1 MAAAAGNS
9 LNWLDVH
16 QRDLA
21 AAMLRTPAAA
31 DVVGCSACMPYA
43 ASVVLGCERA
53 DGPDAVADQW
63 LRDML
68 VDAVDLVVNSA
79 DGVMKS
85 GADLEPL
92 L

>member
-53 DGPDAVADQW
+53 GGPDV
-63 LRDML
+63 
-68 VDAVDLVVNSA
+68 
-79 DGVMKS
+79 GCF
-85 GADLEPL
+85 
-92 L
+92 